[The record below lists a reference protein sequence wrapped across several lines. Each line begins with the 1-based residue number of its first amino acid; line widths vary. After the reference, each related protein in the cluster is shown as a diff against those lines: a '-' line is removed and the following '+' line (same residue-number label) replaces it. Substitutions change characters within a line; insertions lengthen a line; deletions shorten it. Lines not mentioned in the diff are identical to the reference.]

1 MSNIDENLERLI
13 VRSLDGDLSE
23 DEQLNLDRELIR
35 NPDALRLMEEYGS
48 IDSLAVASLE
58 ALVCNDDFHVEA
70 PSEIGAQRE
79 PRGRNH
85 RGWMLV
91 SGAIAAAL
99 LAIVIPRPA
108 SLPLEKREAIVQKAA
123 PTTPRDFPEARDL
136 QNQGMMHSVA
146 NGVLRPSVQRRT
158 GRDLIGVI
166 GDDGNLYWIEVER
179 TRTVRFPQRRRL
191 EGGGPGEL

>member
-1 MSNIDENLERLI
+1 MSNIDERLERLI
-13 VRSLDGDLSE
+13 VRSLDGALSE

-35 NPDALRLMEEYGS
+35 NPNAHRLMEEYRS

-58 ALVCNDDFHVEA
+58 AFVCNEDFQLEA
-70 PSEIGAQRE
+70 PSGIGAQRE
-79 PRGRNH
+79 RRGRNH

-91 SGAIAAAL
+91 PGAIAAAL
-99 LAIVIPRPA
+99 LAIVIPRPG
-108 SLPLEKREAIVQKAA
+108 SLSPEQGGAVVQQAA
-123 PTTPRDFPEARDL
+123 PTTPRDFAGARQL
-136 QNQGMMHSVA
+136 QNQGMMRPVA
-146 NGVLRPSVQRRT
+146 NGVSRPSVQRRT

>member
-1 MSNIDENLERLI
+1 MSNMDENLERLI

-23 DEQLNLDRELIR
+23 DEQLDLDRELIR

-48 IDSLAVASLE
+48 IDRLAVASLE

-79 PRGRNH
+79 RRGRHH

-91 SGAIAAAL
+91 SGAIAAAV
-99 LAIVIPRPA
+99 LAIVIPRSA
-108 SLPLEKREAIVQKAA
+108 ILPPEQREAIVQKAA
-123 PTTPRDFPEARDL
+123 PTTPRDFPGVREL

>member
-23 DEQLNLDRELIR
+23 DEQLILDRELIR

-91 SGAIAAAL
+91 SGAIAAAV
-99 LAIVIPRPA
+99 LAIVIPRPV
-108 SLPLEKREAIVQKAA
+108 SLPLEKGGGIVEQPA
-123 PTTPRDFPEARDL
+123 PRDFPEARDL
-136 QNQGMMHSVA
+136 QNQGMMRSVA
-146 NGVLRPSVQRRT
+146 NGVSRPAVQRRT

-191 EGGGPGEL
+191 AGGGPGEL

>member
-1 MSNIDENLERLI
+1 MSNSDENLERLI

-23 DEQLNLDRELIR
+23 DEQLILDRELIR
-35 NPDALRLMEEYGS
+35 NPDAHRLMEEYGS

-79 PRGRNH
+79 PRGRNY

-91 SGAIAAAL
+91 SGAIAAAV
-99 LAIVIPRPA
+99 LAIVIPRSA
-108 SLPLEKREAIVQKAA
+108 ILPPEQREAIVQKAA
-123 PTTPRDFPEARDL
+123 PTTPRDFPGVREL

-146 NGVLRPSVQRRT
+146 NGVSRPSVQRRT